1 MKRIGVFVLY
11 DEDGIVDDF
20 IEYLLL
26 KMREVLNKLVIV
38 VNGDLKS
45 TAKIFWGSFLSK
57 KYRI

>member
-38 VNGDLKS
+38 VN